1 MSHFAIVG
9 PSGAGKDTLIAA
21 ALAFLAVV
29 VTGLIMLIIGIWRY
43 AAGRPYRV
51 MLWGGIVLL
60 APLVVLFF
68 SAL

>member
-1 MSHFAIVG
+1 MRLRSEATGGYDFG
-9 PSGAGKDTLIAA
+9 PLIAA

-51 MLWGGIVLL
+51 MLWGGMVLL